1 MGDFYYPTR
10 NEDGVYEW
18 MLKDKFGNDIYCYY
32 NGYTEL
38 HIKSET
44 KCLDIDC
51 GGELYHLRGARWVC
65 GKCGREYDEKELIRV
80 SDEEFGFYQYP
91 NANHAAAIDFEAY
104 FGFLEG
110 MFDQK

>member
-10 NEDGVYEW
+10 NEDGVCEW

-44 KCLDIDC
+44 KCLDINC
-51 GGELYHLRGARWVC
+51 GGELYPLPGARWVC
-65 GKCGREYDEKELIRV
+65 GRCGKEYNEKELLKVSKECLIKSKYERSITFREKNTLCYGRESRV
-80 SDEEFGFYQYP
+80 WPG
-91 NANHAAAIDFEAY
+91 
-104 FGFLEG
+104 L
-110 MFDQK
+110 K